1 MTDTEESGRYVTP
14 ERIRADGEAME
25 AQHFILR
32 YECSLLG
39 LRAHDDEDDDEVT
52 PHYGAWR
59 GFESRARDVDRLV
72 YESIPGEQG
81 RMA

>member
-1 MTDTEESGRYVTP
+1 MTDTEETGAHVTP
-14 ERIRADGEAME
+14 ERIRKDAARLE

-59 GFESRARDVDRLV
+59 GFESRSR
-72 YESIPGEQG
+72 GG
-81 RMA
+81 